1 MVLLC
6 TMDSLGQLPE
16 HEVVVVNTFLEI
28 KEKKRPGFSRA
39 GTAPASAFSEETEV
53 DEVAAVAEAEKAEV
67 AEVVEV
73 EQKPQKSI
81 EEETEVNKAPAPK
94 IPSVRKRPSL
104 ERYNTPDLW
113 EQQQILQE
121 VWETSQEGSMGPRL
135 PSMDEESAE
144 QQSLL
149 AVQEPPVINFTPPAP
164 APAPAPQ
171 LPQTSQVAML
181 LVAPMVCQPVQV
193 TPVGSPCAPSR
204 QLLQEPEPPRL
215 LGRTT
220 SPRAATNAEAEGAGA
235 KMEHQEGPLLPGAL
249 DQESTASGSERIRWC
264 VDGQKLESHAEKLIS
279 PEFRL
284 RVPGSTDS
292 SPFRIM
298 LLATQTGGKH
308 GAGFKKAKGRGNIE
322 LKCLGSFEADL
333 SMLVTVG
340 SGSRKQ
346 KAKELVR
353 HGFAEKSCCPLPK
366 GGRDPFV
373 WDLKAAL
380 CKETKCVEV
389 CIEVLPSD

>member
-1 MVLLC
+1 
-6 TMDSLGQLPE
+6 
-16 HEVVVVNTFLEI
+16 VNTFLEI
-28 KEKKRPGFSRA
+28 KEKKRPAFGRA
-39 GTAPASAFSEETEV
+39 GTAPASAFSEE
-53 DEVAAVAEAEKAEV
+53 AEV
-67 AEVVEV
+67 PEV
-73 EQKPQKSI
+73 EQKPI
-81 EEETEVNKAPAPK
+81 EEENEVKRAPAPNK
-94 IPSVRKRPSL
+94 SLRKRPSL

-121 VWETSQEGSMGPRL
+121 VWETSQAAGATAPALPR
-135 PSMDEESAE
+135 MDEETTE

-149 AVQEPPVINFTPPAP
+149 AVQEPPVINFTPAVTPPAVTP
-164 APAPAPQ
+164 PAPQ
-171 LPQTSQVAML
+171 MPQTSQVAML
-181 LVAPMVCQPVQV
+181 LVAPMVCQPMHV

-204 QLLQEPEPPRL
+204 QLQEPEPPRL
-215 LGRTT
+215 LGRTV
-220 SPRAATNAEAEGAGA
+220 SPRPGRDGGANGQTVEALSA
-235 KMEHQEGPLLPGAL
+235 KTEHQESPLMPGAL

-284 RVPGSTDS
+284 RLPGSSTE

-308 GAGFKKAKGRGNIE
+308 GAGFKKAKGKGNIE

-346 KAKELVR
+346 KAREVVR

>member
-1 MVLLC
+1 
-6 TMDSLGQLPE
+6 MDSLGQLPE

-28 KEKKRPGFSRA
+28 KEKKRPGFGRA
-39 GTAPASAFSEETEV
+39 GTAPASAFSEE
-53 DEVAAVAEAEKAEV
+53 AEV
-67 AEVVEV
+67 PEV
-73 EQKPQKSI
+73 EQKPI
-81 EEETEVNKAPAPK
+81 EEENEVKKAPAPNK
-94 IPSVRKRPSL
+94 SIRKRPSL

-121 VWETSQEGSMGPRL
+121 VWETSQAAGATAPAL
-135 PSMDEESAE
+135 PSMDEETTE

-149 AVQEPPVINFTPPAP
+149 AVPSPDPPVTINFTPPVSQPP
-164 APAPAPQ
+164 APASQ
-171 LPQTSQVAML
+171 MPQTSQVAML
-181 LVAPMVCQPVQV
+181 LVAPMVCQPMQV

-204 QLLQEPEPPRL
+204 QLLQEPEAPRL
-215 LGRTT
+215 LGRTI
-220 SPRAATNAEAEGAGA
+220 SPRPGEATQEVPSA
-235 KMEHQEGPLLPGAL
+235 KTELPGESPLLPGAL

-284 RVPGSTDS
+284 RLPGSSTE

-322 LKCLGSFEADL
+322 LKCLGSFEANL

-346 KAKELVR
+346 KAREVVR

>member
-1 MVLLC
+1 MYIYIHTIYIYTYTYIHIYILLYTKKIIFDYLSPSATPDVL
-6 TMDSLGQLPE
+6 
-16 HEVVVVNTFLEI
+16 
-28 KEKKRPGFSRA
+28 KRPGHCF
-39 GTAPASAFSEETEV
+39 AP
-53 DEVAAVAEAEKAEV
+53 
-67 AEVVEV
+67 
-73 EQKPQKSI
+73 
-81 EEETEVNKAPAPK
+81 
-94 IPSVRKRPSL
+94 R
-104 ERYNTPDLW
+104 
-113 EQQQILQE
+113 
-121 VWETSQEGSMGPRL
+121 
-135 PSMDEESAE
+135 
-144 QQSLL
+144 
-149 AVQEPPVINFTPPAP
+149 
-164 APAPAPQ
+164 
-171 LPQTSQVAML
+171 
-181 LVAPMVCQPVQV
+181 
-193 TPVGSPCAPSR
+193 
-204 QLLQEPEPPRL
+204 
-215 LGRTT
+215 
-220 SPRAATNAEAEGAGA
+220 
-235 KMEHQEGPLLPGAL
+235 PGAL

-284 RVPGSTDS
+284 RLPGSSTE

-308 GAGFKKAKGRGNIE
+308 GAGFKKAKGKGNIE

-346 KAKELVR
+346 KAREVVR

-373 WDLKAAL
+373 WNLKAAL